1 MRKIF
6 IDQAFGKCSKARALF
21 LRDKHY
27 IVRDNQVII
36 VDEFTGRLMPGRRWS
51 EGIHQ
56 AVEAKENV
64 NIQQESKT
72 LATIS
77 FQNYFRMYTKLA
89 GMTGTAVTEAE
100 ELRKIYKLDVVVIP
114 THRPNV
120 RGDLADVV
128 YKTTSVKYSALATDI
143 AKIHS
148 TGQPILVGTTS
159 IEKNE
164 VLSDL
169 LKRKKY
175 LTKCSMPKIMRAKPR
190 LSRKRDARVE

>member
-1 MRKIF
+1 
-6 IDQAFGKCSKARALF
+6 
-21 LRDKHY
+21 
-27 IVRDNQVII
+27 
-36 VDEFTGRLMPGRRWS
+36 
-51 EGIHQ
+51 
-56 AVEAKENV
+56 
-64 NIQQESKT
+64 
-72 LATIS
+72 
-77 FQNYFRMYTKLA
+77 
-89 GMTGTAVTEAE
+89 MTGTAVTEAE

-164 VLSDL
+164 ALSDL
-169 LKRKKY
+169 LKRKKKY